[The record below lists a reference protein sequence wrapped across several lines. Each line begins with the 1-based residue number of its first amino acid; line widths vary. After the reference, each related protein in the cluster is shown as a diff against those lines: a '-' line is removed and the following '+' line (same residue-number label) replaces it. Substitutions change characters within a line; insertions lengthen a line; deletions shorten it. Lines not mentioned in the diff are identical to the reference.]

1 MFPLKYKNDY
11 KLCVIFKEVCS
22 CGSRYVGETKRNQKL
37 DGINIIIQLNV
48 QDHQNTLNAKSSTAL
63 HGLSFQMLQKMQRPG
78 IASKPHIFFSEN
90 LILNEEKDFE
100 RLDLFR
106 NGVT

>member
-1 MFPLKYKNDY
+1 MVHVTLVKP
-11 KLCVIFKEVCS
+11 S
-22 CGSRYVGETKRNQKL
+22 AMQKL

-78 IASKPHIFFSEN
+78 IASKPHIFFSGN

>member
-1 MFPLKYKNDY
+1 MLSLRKFVLVVHVTLVKP
-11 KLCVIFKEVCS
+11 S
-22 CGSRYVGETKRNQKL
+22 AMQKL
-37 DGINIIIQLNV
+37 DGINLIIQLNV

>member
-1 MFPLKYKNDY
+1 MLSLRKFVLVVHVTLVKP
-11 KLCVIFKEVCS
+11 S
-22 CGSRYVGETKRNQKL
+22 AMQKL

-106 NGVT
+106 NSVT

>member
-1 MFPLKYKNDY
+1 MLSLRKFVLVVHVTLVKP
-11 KLCVIFKEVCS
+11 S
-22 CGSRYVGETKRNQKL
+22 AMQKL
-37 DGINIIIQLNV
+37 DGINIIIHLNV

>member
-1 MFPLKYKNDY
+1 MIIN
-11 KLCVIFKEVCS
+11 CVLSLRKFVLVVHVTLVKPS
-22 CGSRYVGETKRNQKL
+22 AMQKL

>member
-1 MFPLKYKNDY
+1 MLSLRKFVLVVHVTLVKP
-11 KLCVIFKEVCS
+11 S
-22 CGSRYVGETKRNQKL
+22 AMQKL

-90 LILNEEKDFE
+90 LILNEKKDFE